1 MSRSRSRDVLSR
13 SASSSSL
20 NGSNHG
26 GTIWSPAIER
36 QLSSSF
42 YFTRRVLSLVLLCL
56 VLLVG
61 GSVGW
66 IFVRRP
72 GTSEPQ
78 GRRPAKRELRVCIVY
93 DAAASE
99 PGLAVALAEVLR
111 ALTSSLHADVTAL
124 RLDDPRGTPLPAI
137 LGAAID
143 SAGGMVRWTTL
154 PPTRH
159 TYDASA
165 AAVASYR
172 ALAWLRD
179 ARLPF
184 DHIIFHASGGAG
196 HYALLA
202 REEGLALT
210 QSYVT
215 VVVLA
220 PRQLLWRRRPGA
232 GATIEELEEDHMQR
246 GVAARADA
254 LVTSAAAL
262 RFMRAH
268 RWKLPQQTTTWDSRR
283 DARRAA
289 QDEGED
295 EDTNVNPSDPRRS
308 DALLTNLPQLWD
320 GLPALRKVPKPD
332 QLLAG
337 LEKKV
342 NLHANGATRSVHAPL
357 VSVIVVHHE
366 RGPLL
371 LQALDSI
378 RKQTIAP
385 RHVQAIVVDDG
396 STSAAALAVLDRVRN
411 WPEMTTGRWL
421 LLRRPWRYLGA
432 ARNEA
437 ARYASGM
444 YIYFLDDDNCLK
456 RHALH
461 TLLTAAAVTNAHVL
475 TSFNE
480 KWKSQKAPPSA
491 DTEPTTERWLP
502 LGDAAAVGIF
512 KNCFGDAASLVRR
525 SAFVQLGG
533 FTEDGGVGHEDW
545 ELWARAVLR
554 GYTLRVVPEPLYW
567 YRLGLPGSMLAE
579 SIGGGT
585 LTQAQRHANHARN
598 IRPYLQRLAGW
609 PEAQD
614 AVRLVQGMYLKRL
627 D

>member
-1 MSRSRSRDVLSR
+1 MAQITAAPFGHRPLSGNCR
-13 SASSSSL
+13 HPFILHAS
-20 NGSNHG
+20 
-26 GTIWSPAIER
+26 
-36 QLSSSF
+36 
-42 YFTRRVLSLVLLCL
+42 VLSLVLLCL

-396 STSAAALAVLDRVRN
+396 STSAAALAVGPRAELARDDDRPLAVAAKALALS
-411 WPEMTTGRWL
+411 W
-421 LLRRPWRYLGA
+421 RR

-545 ELWARAVLR
+545 ELWARAVPPRLHPAR
-554 GYTLRVVPEPLYW
+554 RARASLLVSARPARQHARRVDW
-567 YRLGLPGSMLAE
+567 R
-579 SIGGGT
+579 
-585 LTQAQRHANHARN
+585 RHAHAGAATRQP
-598 IRPYLQRLAGW
+598 RAQHPAVSAAPRGW